1 MTVNVIVFSVSWPG
15 QDSVSRRTLMVE
27 MVSIVL
33 VGVVVLWVVAAI
45 IDPPEDE

>member
-1 MTVNVIVFSVSWPG
+1 MELMLSMLL
-15 QDSVSRRTLMVE
+15 SVSRRTLMVE

-33 VGVVVLWVVAAI
+33 VGVVTLWVVAAI

>member
-1 MTVNVIVFSVSWPG
+1 
-15 QDSVSRRTLMVE
+15 MVE

-33 VGVVVLWVVAAI
+33 VGVVVLLVVAAI